1 MDTDTGRERFSINR
15 LPSYTNQN
23 VLILDQNTAPCKT
36 GKCDSLCALLFP
48 GIRATSRKKLAELLI
63 DHSPEYKRRAD
74 AKKEHLAI
82 LADSVETWNDW
93 RRRNPTIRPTLYK
106 AELSQR
112 ALSYVDFSYAD

>member
-1 MDTDTGRERFSINR
+1 MAFFYEGLTYECDISGPLTIEG
-15 LPSYTNQN
+15 QN
-23 VLILDQNTAPCKT
+23 IPVVQVYEEFGTP
-36 GKCDSLCALLFP
+36 LFP

-63 DHSPEYKRRAD
+63 DHSPEYKRKAD

-82 LADSVETWNDW
+82 LAYGVETWNDW
-93 RRRNPTIRPTLYK
+93 RRRDPTIRPTLYK